1 MWKYKW
7 WPLPALLLSMG
18 FGAYW
23 FECEIHQN
31 CDCKKDAAVTNNVT
45 PQAANLSI
53 SDSAWKLDIPD
64 DFKFKS
70 NGNQPHIP
78 DVVMSNID
86 NFATHIKEAGV
97 GKKTIDITGF
107 YKSSETNN
115 TTFKNLGEARAEAV
129 KQLLVQK
136 GIPEGNIFTF
146 GKVKDDLAY
155 DANDSTY
162 GAIAFNVG
170 NVGGA
175 MSEEALFEPRKIYF
189 ETGKNQM
196 VVTDELRAY
205 FAQAKTYLS
214 THAND
219 KLQIVGHT
227 DNKGDSMK
235 NEGLS
240 KNRAIFVQGELGKQG
255 LPATQ
260 TITDGK
266 GQAQPFADNA
276 TEEGRKQNRRVEVTL
291 VRGAGAPQ

>member
-18 FGAYW
+18 LGAYW
-23 FECEIHQN
+23 FECETHDN
-31 CDCKKDAAVTNNVT
+31 CNCKKDAAITTNVT

-70 NGNQPHIP
+70 NGDQPHIP
-78 DVVMSNID
+78 DVVMRNID
-86 NFATHIKEAGV
+86 NFATHIKEV
-97 GKKTIDITGF
+97 GASKKTIEVTGY
-107 YKSSETNN
+107 YKSTETNN
-115 TTFKNLGEARAEAV
+115 TKFKNLGEARAEAI
-129 KQLLVQK
+129 KQLLVQR
-136 GIPEGNIFTF
+136 GIPEGNIFTV
-146 GKVKDDLAY
+146 GIVKDDLAY

-162 GAIAFNVG
+162 GAVSFNVG

-175 MSEEALFEPRKIYF
+175 MSEAALFEPRKIYF

-214 THAND
+214 THPND

-227 DNKGDSMK
+227 DNKGDSLK
-235 NEGLS
+235 NEALS
-240 KNRAIFVQGELGKQG
+240 KNRSIFVQGELGKQG

-260 TITDGK
+260 TVTDGK

-276 TEEGRKQNRRVEVTL
+276 TEDGRKLNRRVEVTL
-291 VRGAGAPQ
+291 IKGGATQ

>member
-7 WPLPALLLSMG
+7 WPLPALLLAMG
-18 FGAYW
+18 LGSFW
-23 FECEIHQN
+23 FECSILNHCN
-31 CDCKKDAAVTNNVT
+31 CNDTPANNTITPSAAS
-45 PQAANLSI
+45 LSI
-53 SDSAWKLDIPD
+53 NDSAWQLNIPD

-115 TTFKNLGEARAEAV
+115 TTFKNLGEARAETV

-155 DANDSTY
+155 DSNDSTY
-162 GAIAFNVG
+162 GAISFNVG
-170 NVGGA
+170 NVGGT
-175 MSEEALFEPRKIYF
+175 MSEDALFEPRKIYF

-205 FAQAKTYLS
+205 FEQAKTYLS
-214 THAND
+214 THPND

-235 NEGLS
+235 NEALS
-240 KNRAIFVQGELGKQG
+240 KNRSIFVQGELGKQG
-255 LPATQ
+255 IPAAQ

-276 TEEGRKQNRRVEVTL
+276 TEEGRKLNRRVEVTL
-291 VRGAGAPQ
+291 IKGGATTQ